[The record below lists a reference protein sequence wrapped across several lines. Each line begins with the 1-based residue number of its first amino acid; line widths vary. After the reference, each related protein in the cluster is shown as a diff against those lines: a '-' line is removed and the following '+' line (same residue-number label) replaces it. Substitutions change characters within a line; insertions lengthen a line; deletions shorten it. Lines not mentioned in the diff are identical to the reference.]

1 MPALL
6 GVALAAAAQ
15 QWLAATTT
23 ARVLN
28 VFDRACNLL
37 NQDDAVLAL
46 VTSERGLTPFGL
58 VVAAEERT
66 PFRGLPANSPVRVD
80 QRNNRLTIGA
90 LLIDYSAA
98 ALWEARPA
106 WPALVHL
113 FRDDPAR
120 LAHLAALA
128 SEVELPGS
136 LLDLLR
142 PVAGD
147 TALTQAL
154 LARARQGAWTL
165 AQGLAVLDSDQA
177 ALGART
183 LAGLGG
189 GLTPAGDDFIVGAL
203 LAAWAGLYGTGV
215 EQLAAAVVAAA
226 APRTTTLSAAYLR
239 AAAQGECSAHWHALF
254 EAQLRDD
261 WPATRAAMQ
270 SLVSIG
276 HTSGADALAGF
287 LAVHYVLGSGA

>member
-1 MPALL
+1 MRPALQ
-6 GVALAAAAQ
+6 GVAFTAAAR
-15 QWLAATTT
+15 QWLTSTTA

-37 NQDDAVLAL
+37 NQDGAVLAL

-58 VVAAEERT
+58 VVAGAARA
-66 PFRGLPANSPVRVD
+66 PFRGVPADSPVRVD
-80 QRNNRLTIGA
+80 PDRLSVGP
-90 LLIDYSAA
+90 LLIDFGAA
-98 ALWEARPA
+98 ALWDARPA
-106 WPALVHL
+106 WPALTRL
-113 FRDDPAR
+113 FGADPAR
-120 LAHLAALA
+120 LGRLAALA
-128 SEVELPGS
+128 SEVELEGS
-136 LLDLLR
+136 LLDLFR

-147 TALTQAL
+147 TALAQAL

-165 AQGLAVLDSDQA
+165 VQGLAVLDSDQA
-177 ALGART
+177 TLGART

-203 LAAWAGLYGTGV
+203 LAVWAGLYGPGA
-215 EQLAAAVVAAA
+215 EELAGAVAAA
-226 APRTTTLSAAYLR
+226 AAPCTTTLSAAYLN
-239 AAAQGECSAHWHALF
+239 AAGQGECSAHWHALF
-254 EAQLRDD
+254 EAQLCDD

-287 LAVHYVLGSGA
+287 LAVHYVLGRGA